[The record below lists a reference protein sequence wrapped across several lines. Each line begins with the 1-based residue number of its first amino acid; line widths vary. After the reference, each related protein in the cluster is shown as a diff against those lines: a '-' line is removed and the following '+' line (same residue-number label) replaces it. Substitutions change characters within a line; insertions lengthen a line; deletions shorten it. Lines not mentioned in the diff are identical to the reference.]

1 MIKSS
6 CILIF
11 CLSIT
16 SYSQIQLGEALYG
29 ENAED
34 EFGVSISLSDNGT
47 IMAVSAIYHD
57 GNGTDSG
64 QVRIFQNTGGS
75 WSQIGQ
81 DINGEHAGDASGMSV
96 SLNGD
101 GSIVA
106 IGARWNDG
114 NGNDSGHVRVYQNNN
129 NTWTQIGQD
138 IDGESPGDQ
147 SGMSISL
154 SADGSIVAIG
164 AWLNG
169 GNGHHSGHVR
179 VFGNNAGIWTQIGE
193 DIDGQN
199 TTDICGRTVVLN
211 ATGNIVAV
219 GSTGNTAN
227 TDGNGE
233 VRVFQNTAGTWTQIG
248 QTMVGD
254 ATIDDFGYAIKL
266 SSDGNIIAI
275 GAQANDGNGTDSGQV
290 KIFRNSSGTW
300 TQIGQDIYG
309 EAPGDRAGFAVGFSG
324 DGSIVAVGA
333 PFNNNNGQY
342 AGHVKLYAN
351 RNDAWEEIGEAIE
364 GEASDDHSGLGL
376 SINEEGTTVAI
387 GSTYS
392 NGNGYRSG
400 QVRVFDISGLLHA
413 PSIIPIQCALYPNPA
428 STACFVQLAPT
439 NTLLDIRIFNT
450 NGQLVKTT
458 KTPNINI
465 ADLPSGT
472 YFMHLRS
479 EAGEAIQ
486 ELIVN

>member
-6 CILIF
+6 YILIF

-29 ENAED
+29 EAAED
-34 EFGVSISLSDNGT
+34 EFGVSISLNDNGT

-57 GNGTDSG
+57 GNGIDSG
-64 QVRIFQNTGGS
+64 QVRIFQNNGGG
-75 WSQIGQ
+75 WNQIGQ

-101 GSIVA
+101 GTIVA

-129 NTWTQIGQD
+129 NTWSQIGQD
-138 IDGESPGDQ
+138 IDGESAEDH
-147 SGMSISL
+147 SGISVSL
-154 SADGSIVAIG
+154 STDGSIVAIG

-169 GNGHHSGHVR
+169 GNGYHSGHVR
-179 VFGNNAGIWTQIGE
+179 VYGNNAGIWTQIGE

-199 TTDICGRTVVLN
+199 TRDGCGLTVDLN
-211 ATGNIVAV
+211 AAGNILAA
-219 GSTGNTAN
+219 GSSGSTAN

-233 VRVFQNTAGTWTQIG
+233 VRIFQNNGGAWTQIG
-248 QTMVGD
+248 QKIVGD
-254 ATIDDFGYAIKL
+254 ASMDDFGYAIRL

-300 TQIGQDIYG
+300 TQIGQDIFG

-324 DGSIVAVGA
+324 DGNIVAVGA

-342 AGHVKLYAN
+342 AGHVKIYAN
-351 RNDAWEEIGEAIE
+351 SNDTWEQIGVDIE
-364 GEASDDHSGLGL
+364 GEASEDHSGLGL

-392 NGNGYRSG
+392 NGNGYKSG
-400 QVRVFDISGLLHA
+400 QVRVFDISGLLRT
-413 PSIIPIQCALYPNPA
+413 PSVIPLQCALYPNPA
-428 STACFVQLAPT
+428 STEFFVQLTAS
-439 NTLLDIRIFNT
+439 NTLQDIRIFNT
-450 NGQLVKTT
+450 NGQLLKTA
-458 KTPNINI
+458 KTPNVHIE
-465 ADLPSGT
+465 DLPSGT
-472 YFMHLRS
+472 YIVHVRS
-479 EAGEAIQ
+479 AEGEAIQ

>member
-1 MIKSS
+1 MIKSIY
-6 CILIF
+6 ILIC

-16 SYSQIQLGEALYG
+16 SHSQIQLGEALYG

-34 EFGVSISLSDNGT
+34 EFGLSISLSDNGT

-75 WSQIGQ
+75 WNQIGQ

-169 GNGHHSGHVR
+169 GNGPHSGHVR
-179 VFGNNAGIWTQIGE
+179 VFGNNAGIWTQIGG

-199 TTDICGRTVVLN
+199 SRDSCGRTVVLN

-233 VRVFQNTAGTWTQIG
+233 VRVFQNIGGSWTQIG
-248 QTMVGD
+248 QKIVGD
-254 ATIDDFGYAIKL
+254 ASNDDFGYAIKL

-275 GAQANDGNGTDSGQV
+275 GAQANDSNGTASGQV

-300 TQIGQDIYG
+300 TQIGQDIFG

-324 DGSIVAVGA
+324 DGSILAVGA

-351 RNDAWEEIGEAIE
+351 NNDTWEQIGEDIE

-376 SINEEGTTVAI
+376 SINGEGATVAL
-387 GSTYS
+387 GSTYN
-392 NGNGYRSG
+392 NGNGYKSG
-400 QVRVFDISGLLHA
+400 QVRVFDISGLLHT
-413 PSIIPIQCALYPNPA
+413 PSKIPFQYAIYPNPA
-428 STACFVQLAPT
+428 STHCIVQLAPT
-439 NTLLDIRIFNT
+439 NTLHDIRIFNT
-450 NGQLVKTT
+450 NGQLVKTA
-458 KTPNINI
+458 KPPNINI

-479 EAGEAIQ
+479 AAGEAIQ